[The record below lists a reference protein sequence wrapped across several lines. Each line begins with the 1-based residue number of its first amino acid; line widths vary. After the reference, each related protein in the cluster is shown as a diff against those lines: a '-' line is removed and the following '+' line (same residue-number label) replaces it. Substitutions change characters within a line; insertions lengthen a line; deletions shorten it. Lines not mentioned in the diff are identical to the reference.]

1 MKKLQDEAG
10 LFTQLLTLLE
20 MQFGKNCEVVLHD
33 LTGDYNHSIIDIRNG
48 HITNR
53 QVGGCG
59 SNLGLEILN
68 GNVLDGDRFNYI
80 TNTEDG
86 KVLRSS
92 SIYLKDSFG
101 NVIGSLCINL
111 DITETLRFDDFLR
124 RYNQYDAVQSEFF
137 AQDVNS
143 LLEYLI
149 QQAQNFIGKPP
160 RELTK
165 EERLIF
171 IQYLYK
177 KGAFQISK
185 SSVHICEVL
194 GISKFTLYND
204 LDTIR
209 AQESRQKAE
218 KP

>member
-10 LFTQLLTLLE
+10 LFNQLLTLLE

-68 GNVLDGDRFNYI
+68 GSVVDGDRFNYI
-80 TNTEDG
+80 TNTQDG

-101 NVIGSLCINL
+101 NVIGSLCVNL
-111 DITETLRFDDFLR
+111 DITETLRFDEFLR
-124 RYNQYDAVQSEFF
+124 QYNQYDAVQSEFF

-149 QQAQNFIGKPP
+149 QQAQGFVGKPP
-160 RELTK
+160 RELSK

-171 IQYLYK
+171 LRYLYK

-204 LDTIR
+204 LEMIR
-209 AQESRQKAE
+209 AQDGAQETEAL
-218 KP
+218 

>member
-10 LFTQLLTLLE
+10 LFNQLLTLLE

-68 GNVLDGDRFNYI
+68 GSVVDGDRFNYI

-101 NVIGSLCINL
+101 NVIGSLCVNL
-111 DITETLRFDDFLR
+111 DITETLRFDEFLR
-124 RYNQYDAVQSEFF
+124 QYNQYDAVQSEFF

-149 QQAQNFIGKPP
+149 QQAQGFVGKPP
-160 RELTK
+160 RELSK

-171 IQYLYK
+171 LRYLYK

-204 LDTIR
+204 LEMIR
-209 AQESRQKAE
+209 AQDGAQETEAL
-218 KP
+218 